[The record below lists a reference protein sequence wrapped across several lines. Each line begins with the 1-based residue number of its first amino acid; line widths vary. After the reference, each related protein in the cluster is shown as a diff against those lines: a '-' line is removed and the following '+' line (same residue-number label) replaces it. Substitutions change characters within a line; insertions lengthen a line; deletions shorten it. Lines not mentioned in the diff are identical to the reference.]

1 MSKPLGQGD
10 ELALEGRNGEIWQD
24 YTVRRMSQEAIA
36 AKHGI
41 GQQRVSS
48 IIREV
53 RERIPAPDLDEMRL
67 KSVELYSDMIRRA
80 LDIVELTPAPVFV
93 GKDGNIAYDI
103 GEDGTQTVVRDYSG
117 RLAAMRTAADMEK
130 EIRKLY
136 GLDAAEKIE
145 QSGAVRF
152 EIVGVSEDDLS

>member
-1 MSKPLGQGD
+1 MGEVRGQGD

-24 YTVRRMSQEAIA
+24 YTVRRMSQERIA

-41 GQQRVSS
+41 GQQRVSQ

-53 RERIPAPDLDEMRL
+53 REKIPAPDLDEMRL
-67 KSVELYSDMIRRA
+67 KSVELYHDMIRRA
-80 LDIVELTPAPVFV
+80 LEIVDLAPAPVFV
-93 GKDGNIAYDI
+93 GKDGSIAYDD
-103 GEDGTQTVVRDYSG
+103 DGSVVRDYSG
-117 RLAAMRTAADMEK
+117 RIAAMRVAGDMEK